1 MNRREEKDLTR
12 YLPRIVDD
20 ELTSRLRA
28 AGAVLIEGPKASGKT
43 ETGLRQARSAV
54 RLDVDVAARQA
65 ARVAP
70 EVVLSGEYP
79 RLIDEW
85 QVEPGIWN
93 HVRHAIDDKK
103 AKGLFIL
110 AGSAIPTDD
119 IVRHTGAGR
128 ISRLRMRPMSLFESG
143 RSSGDVSFRQ
153 VFRGD
158 SIRAADHSVPIGD
171 VLSWI
176 CRGGWPATV
185 GEEASD
191 ALQYVRDYLEEIRR
205 ADIRRVDGVDR
216 DPIRVERVLRSC
228 ARHTA
233 TYASVAT
240 LAADAAGADVEPH
253 PETVSDY
260 LQALDRLMI
269 MEDQP
274 AWAPHL
280 RSRSRLRSAPKRH
293 FVDPSLAAAAM
304 GATPQGLLADL
315 RLAGFLFESL
325 VIRDL
330 RIFAQASGATV
341 LQYRDNTGLEVDAV
355 VEGADGRWAAFEV
368 KLGAAYIEEA
378 AATLLRFADRI
389 DTSRVGLPAALGVI
403 VPGGYGYRRPDGV
416 SVLPMAALGP

>member
-1 MNRREEKDLTR
+1 MA

-20 ELTSRLRA
+20 ELSRRLRS
-28 AGAVLIEGPKASGKT
+28 AGAVVIEGPKACGKT
-43 ETGLRQARSAV
+43 ETGLQKAASSV
-54 RLDVDVAARQA
+54 RLDADEGARQA

-70 EVVLSGEYP
+70 EIVLAGAVP

-85 QVEPGIWN
+85 QIEPGIWN
-93 HVRHAIDDKK
+93 HVRRAIDERK
-103 AKGLFIL
+103 AKGQFIL
-110 AGSAIPTDD
+110 AGSAVPTDD

-128 ISRLRMRPMSLFESG
+128 IARLRMRPMSLSEAG
-143 RSSGDVSFRQ
+143 WSSGDISFTE
-153 VFRGD
+153 VLDGKPLA
-158 SIRAADHSVPIGD
+158 AADHSIPIGD

-185 GEEASD
+185 TEPAEVAY
-191 ALQYVRDYLEEIRR
+191 QYVRDYLEEVRR

-240 LAADAAGADVEPH
+240 ISADAAGADVEPH

-269 MEDQP
+269 VEDQP

-280 RSRSRLRSAPKRH
+280 RSRSRLRSAAKRH
-293 FVDPSLAAAAM
+293 FADPSLAAAAM
-304 GATPQGLLADL
+304 GAMPQGLLSDL
-315 RLAGFLFESL
+315 KTAGFLFESL

-330 RIFAQASGATV
+330 RIFSQAAGARV

-368 KLGAAYIEEA
+368 KLGAAYIDEA
-378 AATLLRFADRI
+378 AATLLRFADRV
-389 DTSRVGLPAALGVI
+389 DTSRIGPPTALGVI

-416 SVLPMAALGP
+416 SVMPAAALGP